1 MSKTYVYFDECFKD
15 HVITLDYPGL
25 IAMSLSTAP
34 AVAGSCGGGNHTHTT
49 EDTKKEKGAGI

>member
-1 MSKTYVYFDECFKD
+1 MKTLVL
-15 HVITLDYPGL
+15 IAGL

-49 EDTKKEKGAGI
+49 EDSKKEKGAGI